1 MCKCITIIICSIHAL
16 SYMCVYDVIQT
27 TEFYIH
33 PGKNLSLTTG
43 EIVRSVLTTSQY
55 VKLSNF
61 PDAPLPTEVLELMDH
76 QTTQPSLRPNLHD
89 LLARQN
95 RTVQP
100 ILGDGNCFF
109 RAISQVTYSSQEQHK
124 IIRNDIV
131 DYITKNSAKFA
142 SLVIRKDTTIEEHIA
157 KCVCQENGQPKLR
170 CKLPQKCTVH
180 RYICT
185 L

>member
-1 MCKCITIIICSIHAL
+1 
-16 SYMCVYDVIQT
+16 MCVYDVIQT

-33 PGKNLSLTTG
+33 PGKNLSLTKG
-43 EIVRSVLTTSQY
+43 EILRSALTTSQY

-61 PDAPLPTEVLELMDH
+61 PDAPLPAEVLELMDH
-76 QTTQPSLRPNLHD
+76 QTTQPSLRPNLRD

-100 ILGDGNCFF
+100 ILGDGNSFF
-109 RAISQVTYSSQEQHK
+109 CAISQVTYSSQEQHQMV
-124 IIRNDIV
+124 RNDIV
-131 DYITKNSAKFA
+131 DYITQNSAKFA
-142 SLVIRKDTTIEEHIA
+142 PLVIRKDTTIEEHIA
-157 KCVCQENGQPKLR
+157 KMRVPGEWATQVEIQAA
-170 CKLPQKCTVH
+170 TEVH